1 MQRLLRTAVVPFL
14 ALVFCFQGVAA
25 AAAAGSV
32 TGTEAMLAG
41 DAPAADARAT
51 VQAQLARDDVRAQ
64 MAAMGVDPDMAAERV
79 AALSDAEVQ
88 KLAGNIE
95 SAPAGGDVLAVV
107 GIVFVV
113 LLILE
118 AAGVTDIF
126 KSI

>member
-1 MQRLLRTAVVPFL
+1 
-14 ALVFCFQGVAA
+14 
-25 AAAAGSV
+25 
-32 TGTEAMLAG
+32 
-41 DAPAADARAT
+41 
-51 VQAQLARDDVRAQ
+51 

-79 AALSDAEVQ
+79 ATLSDAEVQ
-88 KLAGNIE
+88 NLAGNIE

>member
-14 ALVFCFQGVAA
+14 ALVFCFQGVA